1 VALLSYDS
9 RPGRERLSFG
19 DHPVAHQAPW
29 RQRIGNAGHAIVRVR
44 NVLLRCTISSRCAAR
59 NLITGRLVM
68 SRFPH
73 EFIVLTS
80 ESFAAANGRG
90 LPAKLAN
97 TDVLPAQTTQARAMQ
112 EFFVGR
118 RSA

>member
-1 VALLSYDS
+1 
-9 RPGRERLSFG
+9 
-19 DHPVAHQAPW
+19 
-29 RQRIGNAGHAIVRVR
+29 
-44 NVLLRCTISSRCAAR
+44 
-59 NLITGRLVM
+59 M

-97 TDVLPAQTTQARAMQ
+97 TVVLPAQTTQARAMQ